1 MVYLVHQMSTG
12 RGRGRGGR
20 GGRGDGG
27 LPNPPPPMTMEQ
39 LIMNQTQ
46 VIQALGQAVAAM
58 HQAQ

>member
-1 MVYLVHQMSTG
+1 MVYLVHQMSSGRG

-20 GGRGDGG
+20 GGGG
-27 LPNPPPPMTMEQ
+27 LPNPPPLMTMEQ

-58 HQAQ
+58 H